1 MNYAYK
7 TPNGLGIFRVV
18 IGQPL
23 EDETKTIEEADL
35 WPVDA
40 TIPEGKVQDFSA
52 ANNGWYLDNGT
63 VKACVMDAPP
73 QQVPQSITLL
83 QLRLWLIENGMLSTV
98 ENIIATRANWPSE
111 KAHDEAKT
119 RWQFRTDVLRSS
131 DMVNTLGAALGLTQ
145 EQIDAAF
152 IAADRLS

>member
-1 MNYAYK
+1 MNVFILKNPKPDTVAIIADK
-7 TPNGLGIFRVV
+7 PDAREGWEQMT
-18 IGQPL
+18 
-23 EDETKTIEEADL
+23 DTEARQ
-35 WPVDA
+35 WVDA
-40 TIPEGKVQDFSA
+40 QTATESA
-52 ANNGWYLDNGT
+52 A
-63 VKACVMDAPP
+63 
-73 QQVPQSITLL
+73 VPQSITLL
-83 QLRLWLIENGMLSTV
+83 QLRLWLIGNGMLSTV

>member
-1 MNYAYK
+1 MTDA
-7 TPNGLGIFRVV
+7 
-18 IGQPL
+18 
-23 EDETKTIEEADL
+23 EARQ
-35 WPVDA
+35 WVDA
-40 TIPEGKVQDFSA
+40 QTATESA
-52 ANNGWYLDNGT
+52 T
-63 VKACVMDAPP
+63 
-73 QQVPQSITLL
+73 VPQSITLL

-131 DMVNTLGAALGLTQ
+131 DMVNTLGDALGLSQ